1 MSKFKI
7 ALLLFLAL
15 PHIAIAD
22 LILEDIQVT
31 TPLRVPEEEKNVI
44 ADTTVITSDEIER
57 AGLST
62 LPQLLQQQPG
72 IAITNSG
79 GPGKLSTVSIR
90 GTKSTHTLILLDGLR
105 IGSATTGPSTNSR
118 YATLPNRKDRNC

>member
-7 ALLLFLAL
+7 ALPLLLAL
-15 PHIAIAD
+15 PQIAIAD
-22 LILEDIQVT
+22 LALEEIEVT
-31 TPLRVPEEEKNVI
+31 TPLRVPEKEENVI

-72 IAITNSG
+72 IEITNSG
-79 GPGKLSTVSIR
+79 GPGKVINR
-90 GTKSTHTLILLDGLR
+90 KY
-105 IGSATTGPSTNSR
+105 SR
-118 YATLPNRKDRNC
+118 YKINTYTNIA